1 MKCYWY
7 IRVSGKSQIEG
18 DGPDRQRERIKEFS
32 TKHGLEFA
40 GEFFEAGI
48 SGIKEGMDRPKFS
61 ELIETHDA
69 HAKPVKAI
77 VVERLDR
84 LARDLMISE
93 MILSECRKRGIKV
106 YATDQGAL
114 IDMAT
119 DGDDPTRILIRQ
131 LLGALAQWE
140 KSMLVKKL
148 ASARARI
155 RKLKGKCEGVAS
167 YGDRPGEIHTLNVM
181 KNLKTSGMRMD
192 IIATM
197 LNEQQLFNRSGNP
210 WNRKSIFS
218 VLKNNKRKETSCAE
232 LTLSLSNQK
241 V

>member
-1 MKCYWY
+1 MKAYWY

-18 DGPDRQRERIKEFS
+18 DGPERQREAIKAFCD
-32 TKHGLEFA
+32 KYGLEFA
-40 GEFFEAGI
+40 GEFFEAGVT
-48 SGIKEGMDRPKFS
+48 GTKEGMDRPKFA

-69 HAKPVKAI
+69 HERPVKII

-93 MILSECRKRGIKV
+93 MILAECRKRKIKI
-106 YATDQGAL
+106 YAVDQGAL

-131 LLGALAQWE
+131 FMGALAQWE

-148 ASARARI
+148 AIARARI
-155 RKLKGKCEGVAS
+155 RKSKGKCEGVAS
-167 YGDRPGEIHTLNVM
+167 YGELPGEIHTLNVM
-181 KNLKTSGMRMD
+181 KNLKHSGLRMD

-197 LNEQQLFNRSGNP
+197 LNEQHLFNRSGNP

-218 VLKNNKRKETSCAE
+218 VLKNNKRKEQLCGA
-232 LTLSLSNQK
+232 LTPNS
-241 V
+241 

>member
-1 MKCYWY
+1 MKAYWY

-18 DGPDRQRERIKEFS
+18 DGPERQRESIKEFS

-40 GEFFEAGI
+40 GEFFEAGV
-48 SGIKEGMDRPKFS
+48 SGTKEGMDRPKFA

-69 HAKPVKAI
+69 HEKPVKVI

-93 MILSECRKRGIKV
+93 MILAECRKRKIKI
-106 YATDQGAL
+106 YAVDQGAL

-131 LLGALAQWE
+131 FMGALAQWE

-148 ASARARI
+148 ATARARI
-155 RKLKGKCEGVAS
+155 RKAKGKCEGVAS
-167 YGDRPGEIHTLNVM
+167 YGELPGEIHTLNVM
-181 KNLKTSGMRMD
+181 KNLKNSGMRMD

-197 LNEQQLFNRSGNP
+197 LNEQHLFNRSGNP

-218 VLKNNKRKETSCAE
+218 VLKNNKRKETTCGA
-232 LTLSLSNQK
+232 LTLSS
-241 V
+241 

>member
-1 MKCYWY
+1 MCYIAPTFMKAYWY

-18 DGPDRQRERIKEFS
+18 DGPDRQRERIKEFAD
-32 TKHGLEFA
+32 KHGLEFA
-40 GEFFEAGI
+40 GEYFEAGV
-48 SGIKEGMDRPKFS
+48 SGTKEGMDRPKFA

-69 HAKPVKAI
+69 YEKPIKI
-77 VVERLDR
+77 IIVERLDR

-93 MILSECRKRGIKV
+93 MILSECRKRKIKV
-106 YATDQGAL
+106 FAVDQGAL

-148 ASARARI
+148 ATARARI
-155 RKLKGKCEGVAS
+155 RKEKGKCEGIAA
-167 YGDRPGEIHTLNVM
+167 YGEKPGEIHILTMM
-181 KNLKTSGMRMD
+181 KNLRESGMRMD

-197 LNEQQLFNRSGNP
+197 LNEQHLFNRSGDP
-210 WNRKSIFS
+210 WNRKSVFS
-218 VLKNNKRKETSCAE
+218 VLKNNKRKEK
-232 LTLSLSNQK
+232 L
-241 V
+241 

>member
-1 MKCYWY
+1 MTKVYWY

-18 DGPDRQRERIKEFS
+18 DGPDRQRDSIKAFCAA
-32 TKHGLEFA
+32 HNLEFA

-48 SGIKEGMDRPKFS
+48 SGTKEGMDRPKFA

-69 HAKPVKAI
+69 NENPVKVI

-93 MILSECRKRGIKV
+93 MILSECRKRKIKV
-106 YATDQGAL
+106 FAVDQGAL

-131 LLGALAQWE
+131 VLGALSQWE

-148 ASARARI
+148 ATARARI
-155 RKLKGKCEGVAS
+155 RKEKGKCEGIAA
-167 YGDRPGEIHTLNVM
+167 YGELPGENHTLAVM
-181 KNLKTSGMRMD
+181 KNLKLSGMRMD
-192 IIATM
+192 IIAAM
-197 LNEQQLFNRSGNP
+197 LNEQHLFNRSGNP

-218 VLKNNKRKETSCAE
+218 VLKNNKRKEKLCEAHTHS
-232 LTLSLSNQK
+232 S
-241 V
+241 